1 MGHTQALEDKD
12 LNQTDIMNEL
22 FVSFISFYA
31 VAFTEFADNL
41 ESENLAAWSVSVLIC
56 LMLAINLF

>member
-31 VAFTEFADNL
+31 VAFTEFA
-41 ESENLAAWSVSVLIC
+41 VLSSHYRDEH
-56 LMLAINLF
+56 